1 MSKSVAFLTL
11 DWAKGSNPLEPNGCA
26 YYRCWLPMLEL
37 EKFGWRVGMGPP
49 EFIAEHK
56 EFGVFFSPEKIEI
69 GWDIIVFKLI
79 MLKAVPPI
87 LKGPNRPKQKIVVD
101 VDDFYEGLSESNLA
115 HSITDPE
122 KNEEVN
128 RQHYWDIIDNADALI
143 TTTQFLYDYYVN
155 EKGFKNVF
163 LVRNGIDSD
172 RYIRRKDNAGRL
184 PTIGW
189 VGGIPWRSN
198 DLETMQP
205 FFGEFMEKHKLTFHH
220 SGHISQIKNQNAAT
234 LLGLPPS
241 VKFTHQPRILISKYP
256 TSMFKRIDIGIVPLN
271 NVPFNHAKSTIK
283 ALEYTSAG
291 IPFIASYSPEYEL
304 LESQG
309 IGRVARSPEEWT
321 SHLTDLLDPKIR
333 KKEAE
338 KNYQNMLLTNTIYVR
353 GADWND
359 TMNKILDL

>member
-1 MSKSVAFLTL
+1 MAFLTL
-11 DWAKGSNPLEPNGCA
+11 DYAKGSNPIEPNGCA
-26 YYRCWLPMLEL
+26 YYRCYLPMMEL

-56 EFGVFFSPEKIEI
+56 QFGIFFSPEKIEI

-79 MLKAVPPI
+79 MLKAVPEI
-87 LKGPNRPKQKIVVD
+87 LKGADRPKQKIVVD

-122 KNEEVN
+122 KNEEIN

-163 LVRNGIDSD
+163 LVRNGIDVD

-189 VGGIPWRSN
+189 VGGIPWRSY
-198 DLETMQP
+198 DLETMRP
-205 FFGEFMEKHKLTFHH
+205 FLGEFMKKHRLGFHH
-220 SGHISQIKNQNAAT
+220 AGHIPQIKNQNAAT

-241 VKFTHQPRILISKYP
+241 VKFTHNPRMLISKYP
-256 TSMFKRIDIGIVPLN
+256 RGMFKRIDIGIVPLN

-291 IPFIASYSPEYEL
+291 IPFVASYSPEYEL
-304 LESQG
+304 LEAQG
-309 IGRVARSPEEWT
+309 IGRVARTPEEWV
-321 SHLTDLLDPKIR
+321 SHLTDLLDPRVR
-333 KKEAE
+333 KEEAE

-353 GADWND
+353 GAEWDS
-359 TMNKILDL
+359 TMNKILAL